1 MAFSDDEPPYAPP
14 RAPARRGPGD
24 RQRQIMARRAM
35 AAGAGV
41 VILIL
46 IVLGVRGCLDAR
58 KTRSFENF
66 NADLRSLV
74 SQTNTLSKSFFG
86 QLTNPSSNRL
96 EFQTQLKTDAGTAAQ
111 LAARAD
117 ALSTPGE
124 LGAAHADLD
133 LAYELRANA
142 LTGIADELAGGKA
155 NQATTNHVVAQMKQ
169 LIASDVIYGRAQS
182 EIDQGFKNNGID
194 ETAPPSQ
201 FVPDPQEKWITPST
215 IDGILSGVGVS
226 SGGGGSV
233 SGVHGTGIAGATLG
247 GSALTPDTP
256 ITVASVPPNTLAI
269 TIQNQ
274 GQSTEQN
281 VKVSVKVSGG
291 GANTSKEATVSSIA
305 AGATGTANVALGSVP
320 TGSALTIEAKV
331 APVLG
336 EHVTTNNNATYNV
349 TFQ

>member
-1 MAFSDDEPPYAPP
+1 M
-14 RAPARRGPGD
+14 ARRGV
-24 RQRQIMARRAM
+24 
-35 AAGAGV
+35 AAGIGV

-66 NADLRSLV
+66 DADLRSLV
-74 SQTNTLSKSFFG
+74 AQTNQLSKDFFG
-86 QLTNPSSNRL
+86 HLANPDSNRL
-96 EFQTQLKTDAGTAAQ
+96 TFQTNLKTDAGTAAQ

-124 LGAAHADLD
+124 LGGAHADLD

-169 LIASDVIYGRAQS
+169 LLASDVIYGRAQS
-182 EIDQGFKNNGID
+182 EIDLALNDQGINQS
-194 ETAPPSQ
+194 APPSQ

-226 SGGGGSV
+226 GGGAGGSV

-256 ITVASVPPNTLAI
+256 ITVASAPPNTLAI

-274 GQSTEQN
+274 GQSTERN

-291 GANTSKEATVSSIA
+291 GVNTSKQTTVASIA

-336 EHVTTNNNATYNV
+336 EHVTTNNNATYDV

>member
-124 LGAAHADLD
+124 LGGAHADLD

-142 LTGIADELAGGKA
+142 LTGIADELAGGKT

-182 EIDQGFKNNGID
+182 EIDQSFKDNGIA

-291 GANTSKEATVSSIA
+291 GVNTSKQTTVSSIA

>member
-1 MAFSDDEPPYAPP
+1 
-14 RAPARRGPGD
+14 
-24 RQRQIMARRAM
+24 M

-124 LGAAHADLD
+124 LGGAHADLD

-142 LTGIADELAGGKA
+142 LTGIADELAGGKT

-182 EIDQGFKNNGID
+182 EIDQSFKDNGIA

-201 FVPDPQEKWITPST
+201 FVPDVPKPQFTWIDPST

-291 GANTSKEATVSSIA
+291 GVNTSKQTTVSSIA